1 VDLSCDCSSLLSC
14 SCDSPERKNIRK
26 HCHLIRP
33 LLQSDGIQRFSTWVN
48 SNKSTNLVTDPND
61 REFNEGW
68 PRGRFNHYLF
78 DMNRDWLPVQL
89 PESQARI
96 KHLKSGCLMFY
107 VISMKWE
114 LIQPTFFSQENLV
127 VPILLHLN

>member
-1 VDLSCDCSSLLSC
+1 MEYNVFQL
-14 SCDSPERKNIRK
+14 K
-26 HCHLIRP
+26 
-33 LLQSDGIQRFSTWVN
+33 N

-89 PESQARI
+89 RESSTY
-96 KHLKSGCLMFY
+96 KKTFKSGCLMF
-107 VISMKWE
+107 SMKWE
-114 LIQPTFFSQENLV
+114 LIQPTFSARRT
-127 VPILLHLN
+127 